1 MSGQN
6 NIIEDTVEDDD
17 ALWEQSLAEAAAD
30 DPAVIRSK
38 EEPKKTQEKFADE
51 DDEDTVDEV
60 VKPAVAKPVPPVVP
74 EVVAPATTNPNYAG
88 KTPQELLDM
97 VENGT
102 RMISQQGSKI
112 RQLEEQIKAIQELK
126 DSAKDKEI
134 EDEILSRYDK
144 EDVEAIE
151 KIIERKL
158 TKSEKSNVGKD
169 TMQMSDTDR
178 RAIEVANEQLWQALN
193 IGANKAIADEL
204 DPILRKE
211 IQADPENTLFK
222 KDWVR
227 NRFNEHIKSKTVV
240 APVIP
245 DLTNKE
251 KNDNI
256 IKRKISSSTVP
267 SGSGGS
273 PVQTVNFKG
282 TPEPDDPEEYVEWL
296 KANDGVEI

>member
-1 MSGQN
+1 MPGQN
-6 NIIEDTVEDDD
+6 EDIVEDDD
-17 ALWEQSLAEAAAD
+17 ALWEEALAEAAED

-38 EEPKKTQEKFADE
+38 EEPKKPEKFADE

-60 VKPAVAKPVPPVVP
+60 VKPAVKPVVPPVVP
-74 EVVAPATTNPNYAG
+74 EVKAPDTTNPNYAG

-97 VENGT
+97 VENGS

-158 TKSEKSNVGKD
+158 TNSEKSNVGKD
-169 TMQMSDTDR
+169 TTQVN
-178 RAIEVANEQLWQALN
+178 EVQRKANETANEQLWQALN

-227 NRFNEHIKSKTVV
+227 NRFTEHMKTKEAKVV
-240 APVIP
+240 VPTT

-273 PVQTVNFKG
+273 QVPTVNFKG
-282 TPEPDDPEEYVEWL
+282 TPEPDDPDEYVEWL
-296 KANDGVEI
+296 KANEGVEI